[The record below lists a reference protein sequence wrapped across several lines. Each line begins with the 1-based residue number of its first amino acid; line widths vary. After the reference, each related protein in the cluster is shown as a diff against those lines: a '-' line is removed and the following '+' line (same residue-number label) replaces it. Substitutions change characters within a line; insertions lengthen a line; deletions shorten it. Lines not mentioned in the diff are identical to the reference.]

1 MVTDPRLKEGRPTVA
16 DNVKAAIVGF
26 IVCSVVA
33 FVSAF
38 LLGVGWFRTAVAV
51 VLGLIAAAVSFGLAQ
66 EWCVES
72 RYWRT
77 QEDEAKRV
85 PDGK

>member
-1 MVTDPRLKEGRPTVA
+1 MITDPRLKEGRPTVA
-16 DNVKAAIVGF
+16 DNAKAAVVGF
-26 IVCSVVA
+26 IVCSVA
-33 FVSAF
+33 TSVSAF
-38 LLGVGWFRTAVAV
+38 LLSVGWFRTAVSV

-66 EWCVES
+66 EWCVEA